1 MLFGKKK
8 ANVIDRRIKELQKE
22 MERIRGEM
30 KTASRPGPDKSGRA
44 KPTMPARRM
53 PFQGEQPGPEPRV
66 PATPGPVF
74 GSPPPLGQAE
84 NDLFAHASRQS
95 QAVGAEAAGR
105 PFAADSGYPSL
116 FDQSDTNPQT
126 VRKKF
131 ANYFM
136 AGHFQNLRPLRQESR
151 IVRNKAIVMV
161 ILVLALILFWL
172 IYLQTH

>member
-8 ANVIDRRIKELQKE
+8 VNVIERRIKELQKE
-22 MERIRGEM
+22 MERVRGEM
-30 KTASRPGPDKSGRA
+30 KTASRPETA
-44 KPTMPARRM
+44 KPPMPGRRM
-53 PFQGEQPGPEPRV
+53 PFQGERPGPEPRV
-66 PATPGPVF
+66 PAAPGPVF
-74 GSPPPLGQAE
+74 GAKPPLGQAE

-116 FDQSDTNPQT
+116 FDQPDTNPSRLSE
-126 VRKKF
+126 VGMREKF

-136 AGHFQNLRPLRQESR
+136 AGHFQNLRPLRQENR

-161 ILVLALILFWL
+161 ILVLALIFWL
-172 IYLQTH
+172 IYYLQTH

>member
-8 ANVIDRRIKELQKE
+8 VNVIERRIKELQKE
-22 MERIRGEM
+22 MERVRGEM
-30 KTASRPGPDKSGRA
+30 KTASRPETA
-44 KPTMPARRM
+44 KPPMLGRRM
-53 PFQGEQPGPEPRV
+53 PFQGERPGPEPRV
-66 PATPGPVF
+66 PAAPGPIF
-74 GSPPPLGQAE
+74 GAKPPLGQAE
-84 NDLFAHASRQS
+84 DDLFAH
-95 QAVGAEAAGR
+95 AAGR

-116 FDQSDTNPQT
+116 FDQSGTNLQT

-161 ILVLALILFWL
+161 ILVLALIFWL
-172 IYLQTH
+172 IYYLQTH

>member
-22 MERIRGEM
+22 MERVRGEM
-30 KTASRPGPDKSGRA
+30 KTASRPETARPSMPGR
-44 KPTMPARRM
+44 RL
-53 PFQGEQPGPEPRV
+53 PFQGERAGSEPCV
-66 PATPGPVF
+66 PAAPAPVF
-74 GSPPPLGQAE
+74 GAKPPLGQAE
-84 NDLFAHASRQS
+84 NDLFAHASRPS
-95 QAVGAEAAGR
+95 QADG
-105 PFAADSGYPSL
+105 GYPSL
-116 FDQSDTNPQT
+116 FDQSDTNLQT

-161 ILVLALILFWL
+161 ILVLALIFWL
-172 IYLQTH
+172 IYYLQTH